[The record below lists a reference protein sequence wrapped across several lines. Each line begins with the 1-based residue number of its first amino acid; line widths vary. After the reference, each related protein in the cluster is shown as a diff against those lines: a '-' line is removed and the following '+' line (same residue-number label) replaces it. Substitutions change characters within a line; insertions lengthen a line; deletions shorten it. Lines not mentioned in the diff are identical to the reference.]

1 MKKILYLLVLS
12 FVFTSCSKEQ
22 GCIDSMASN
31 YNADAEE
38 DDGSFLFSIE
48 GGEWTTQSIESNG
61 TMTVSMMGI
70 PLLDSI
76 ISSIET
82 NPDSLEPYMLKFED
96 NSNYTEYDQ
105 SNVAVE
111 FGTWSLS
118 SDQLTINDSDTTLIL
133 TVVSVN
139 KSDAILSMLI
149 DESGSENGVDYT
161 FNVTFLY
168 NLNRE

>member
-1 MKKILYLLVLS
+1 
-12 FVFTSCSKEQ
+12 
-22 GCIDSMASN
+22 
-31 YNADAEE
+31 
-38 DDGSFLFSIE
+38 
-48 GGEWTTQSIESNG
+48 
-61 TMTVSMMGI
+61 
-70 PLLDSI
+70 
-76 ISSIET
+76 
-82 NPDSLEPYMLKFED
+82 MLKFED

-161 FNVTFLY
+161 FNVTYLY